1 VRPAKSC
8 VDERSR
14 ARPRRSALT
23 DFERAPRIA
32 RCPSTEPDSSA
43 RNHPAEPR
51 IDALITTLLIVA
63 LFALLGSGVW
73 IGLALSGV
81 AWIGMTLFSSRPAG
95 DAMAVTVWGTASS
108 WTLTALPLFVWM
120 GEILFRT
127 RLSEDM
133 FKGLA
138 PWLERVPGRLLH
150 TNIIGCTIFAA
161 VSGSSAATC
170 ATIGKM
176 TLPELK
182 QRGYPDDITIGTLA
196 GAGTLGL
203 LIPPSIIMIVY
214 GVTANVSI
222 AQLFI
227 AGVLP
232 GVLLA
237 ALFSGYI
244 VCWALLHPDR
254 VPAATERT
262 SFAQKFHAS
271 RHLIPV
277 VLLIALVLGSI
288 YTGLATA
295 TEAAAFGV
303 VGSLA
308 LSAAQRS
315 LDWSSF
321 RAALLGATRL
331 YCMIALILAGA
342 AFLTLAM
349 GYIGLP
355 RELAEWIGSLG
366 LTPFALIIALAL
378 FYIVL
383 GCFLDGISMVV
394 LTMGVILPTVEKAG
408 IDLLW
413 FGIFIVVVVEMAQ
426 ITPPVGFN
434 LFVLQGMTKKQITW
448 IAKQALPMF
457 LLMCIAVFAIWYF
470 PSLVTLLPR
479 HMKL

>member
-1 VRPAKSC
+1 M
-8 VDERSR
+8 
-14 ARPRRSALT
+14 
-23 DFERAPRIA
+23 
-32 RCPSTEPDSSA
+32 SS
-43 RNHPAEPR
+43 
-51 IDALITTLLIVA
+51 LITALLIFA
-63 LFALLGSGVW
+63 LFALLASGVW
-73 IGLALSGV
+73 IGLALAGV
-81 AWIGMTLFSSRPAG
+81 AWIGMELFSSRPAG
-95 DAMAVTVWGTASS
+95 DAMAVTIWGTASS

-182 QRGYPDDITIGTLA
+182 ARGYPDDITIGTLA

-214 GVTANVSI
+214 GVMANVSI

-227 AGVLP
+227 AGVIP
-232 GVLLA
+232 GIALA
-237 ALFSGYI
+237 LMFSGYI
-244 VCWALLHPDR
+244 VSWALVNPEKI
-254 VPAATERT
+254 PAASEKTT
-262 SFAQKFHAS
+262 FAQKVYAS

-277 VLLIALVLGSI
+277 VLLIAAVLGSI
-288 YTGLATA
+288 YAGIATA

-308 LSAAQRS
+308 ISAVQRS
-315 LDWSSF
+315 LNWQTFSAS
-321 RAALLGATRL
+321 LLGATRL

-355 RELAEWIGSLG
+355 RDLAAWIASHNLSP
-366 LTPFALIIALAL
+366 TTLIVALAI

-394 LTMGVILPTVEKAG
+394 LTMGVILPSVEAVG

-413 FGIFIVVVVEMAQ
+413 FGIFIVLVVEMAQ

-434 LFVLQGMTKKQITW
+434 LFVLQGMTGRQITW
-448 IAKQALPMF
+448 IARNALPMF
-457 LLMCIAVFAIWYF
+457 CLMIAAVGMIWFF
-470 PSLVTLLPR
+470 PSLVTYLPHQMR
-479 HMKL
+479 LG

>member
-1 VRPAKSC
+1 M
-8 VDERSR
+8 
-14 ARPRRSALT
+14 
-23 DFERAPRIA
+23 
-32 RCPSTEPDSSA
+32 
-43 RNHPAEPR
+43 
-51 IDALITTLLIVA
+51 DALITTLLIVA
-63 LFALLGSGVW
+63 LFGLLGSGVW

-81 AWIGMTLFSSRPAG
+81 AWIGMELFSTRPAG
-95 DAMAVTVWGTASS
+95 DAMAVTIWGSASS

-127 RLSEDM
+127 HLSEDM
-133 FKGLA
+133 FRGLA

-176 TLPELK
+176 TLPELAR
-182 QRGYPDDITIGTLA
+182 RGYPEDITVGTLA

-214 GVTANVSI
+214 GVSANVSI

-227 AGVLP
+227 AGVIP
-232 GVLLA
+232 GIMLA

-244 VCWALLHPDR
+244 IVWALLHPDAI
-254 VPAATERT
+254 PAAAGRT
-262 SFAQKFHAS
+262 TFPQKLHAS
-271 RHLIPV
+271 RHLIPI
-277 VLLIALVLGSI
+277 VLLIGLVLGSI
-288 YTGLATA
+288 YVGVATA

-303 VGSLA
+303 VGSLTISA
-308 LSAAQRS
+308 VQGSLSRK
-315 LDWSSF
+315 SF
-321 RAALLGATRL
+321 RESLMGATRL

-355 RELAEWIGSLG
+355 RHLAQWIGG
-366 LTPFALIIALAL
+366 LALSPFALVMSLML
-378 FYIVL
+378 FYVVL

-394 LTMGVILPTVEKAG
+394 LTMGVILPSVEAVG

-413 FGIFIVVVVEMAQ
+413 FGIFVVMVVEMAQ

-434 LFVLQGMTKKQITW
+434 LFVLQGMTGRQITW
-448 IAKQALPMF
+448 IARNALPMF
-457 LLMCIAVFAIWYF
+457 WLMIAAVLAIWYF
-470 PSLVTLLPR
+470 PVLVTFLPR
-479 HMKL
+479 QMKLG

>member
-1 VRPAKSC
+1 M
-8 VDERSR
+8 
-14 ARPRRSALT
+14 
-23 DFERAPRIA
+23 
-32 RCPSTEPDSSA
+32 
-43 RNHPAEPR
+43 
-51 IDALITTLLIVA
+51 DALITTLLVVS
-63 LFALLGSGVW
+63 LFVLLGTGVW
-73 IGLALSGV
+73 IGLALAGV
-81 AWIGMTLFSSRPAG
+81 AWVGMELFSSRPAG
-95 DAMAVTVWGTASS
+95 DAMAVTIWGSSSS

-133 FKGLA
+133 FRGLA
-138 PWLERVPGRLLH
+138 PWLERLPGRLLH

-182 QRGYPDDITIGTLA
+182 ARGYPEGMTIGTLA

-214 GVTANVSI
+214 GVMANVSI

-227 AGVLP
+227 AGVIP
-232 GVLLA
+232 GCLLA
-237 ALFSGYI
+237 LLFSGYI
-244 VCWALLHPDR
+244 VAWALANPER
-254 VPAATERT
+254 IPSASERT
-262 SFAQKFHAS
+262 TIAQKAYAS

-277 VLLIALVLGSI
+277 VLLIAMVLGSI
-288 YTGLATA
+288 YAGLATA

-308 LSAAQRS
+308 ISAIQRS
-315 LDWSSF
+315 LTRETFTASI
-321 RAALLGATRL
+321 LGATRL

-342 AFLTLAM
+342 QFLTLAM

-355 RELAEWIGSLG
+355 RHLAQWIGGLG
-366 LTPFALIIALAL
+366 LSAFALIVALTV

-394 LTMGVILPTVEKAG
+394 LTMGVILPTVEAAG

-413 FGIFIVVVVEMAQ
+413 FGIFLVLVVEMAQ

-434 LFVLQGMTKKQITW
+434 LFVLQGMTKRQITW
-448 IAKQALPMF
+448 IAKQAAPMF
-457 LLMCIAVFAIWYF
+457 CLMIVAVLLIWYF
-470 PSLVTLLPR
+470 PQLITYLPQQ
-479 HMKL
+479 MKLG